1 MSPQRLRLAFRA
13 RCPRR
18 NAGDLKTLH
27 RFRQVALL
35 TGIFEKEVLIL
46 VYYLVF
52 SSIAGAFPEA
62 ALQGLLLT
70 AGTMLQA
77 WLRLVGK
84 AGLWKHFI
92 MVAFYLAGTL
102 ASRGEHALGTGL
114 LLFLLAVACLSA
126 LYEGIQGRLRHPLVA
141 TILGMVHSAL
151 VFTAFPLLYSLFLLN
166 KKGLSLETFFQ
177 EKEHFLVFL
186 GYSTFYL
193 SVVVSKQLHT
203 IQNALL
209 RKWCRLEG
217 AGIMTARAPAGRPP
231 DGSAK
236 HRADG

>member
-1 MSPQRLRLAFRA
+1 MSSTRFRLTFRSF
-13 RCPRR
+13 RPRR
-18 NAGDLKTLH
+18 NAGDLKALR

-35 TGIFEKEVLIL
+35 TGIFEKELLIL

-52 SSIAGAFPEA
+52 SSISGAFPEA
-62 ALQGLLLT
+62 TLQGLLMA
-70 AGTMLQA
+70 AGTGLQV
-77 WLRLVGK
+77 WLRLDGR

-102 ASRGEHALGTGL
+102 VSHGERALGTGL
-114 LLFLLAVACLSA
+114 LVFLLTVACLSA
-126 LYEGIQGRLRHPLVA
+126 LYEWLQGRLKHPLVA

-166 KKGLSLETFFQ
+166 KKGLSLSAFFQ

-217 AGIMTARAPAGRPP
+217 AGFTTAQGPAGRPP
-231 DGSAK
+231 DGSSR